1 LNHTTRGPPAV
12 FGIRVLKVLVEAIN
26 RKINN
31 GPGSFL
37 GILLTIPKKMSLSGG
52 YQWRKNL
59 EFCVHLLTKICYT
72 LVFIEYSNSNFGK
85 TK

>member
-1 LNHTTRGPPAV
+1 LDHTARGPPAV
-12 FGIRVLKVLVEAIN
+12 FGIRIVKVLVEAIN

-52 YQWRKNL
+52 YQRRKNL
-59 EFCVHLLTKICYT
+59 EFCVHLFGKICYI
-72 LVFIEYSNSNFGK
+72 LVFIQYSNSNFK
-85 TK
+85 